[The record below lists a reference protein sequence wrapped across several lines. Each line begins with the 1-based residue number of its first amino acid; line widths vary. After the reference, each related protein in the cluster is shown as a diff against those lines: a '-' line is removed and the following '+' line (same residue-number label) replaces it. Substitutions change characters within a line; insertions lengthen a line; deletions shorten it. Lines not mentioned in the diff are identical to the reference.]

1 MVWLYYGRP
10 SIGAIFGRGL
20 LGFPPKF
27 ACVEIQIFPHFIG
40 SNVLKKL
47 KLFRGFMAVCSAL
60 CGLSHPTYAH
70 EGHEHKS
77 SADEKVTGTATGYV
91 FHDRNGDQKR
101 DAGEEGIPDIKVSNG
116 RQIVKTDAQGKYS
129 LAVTDDTIVF
139 VIKPRNWMT
148 PLTEHK
154 LPKFYYVHKPKGSP
168 DSRFPGVLPTG
179 PLPASIDF
187 PLTPQKEPD
196 SFKAIFFGDT
206 QPRDIK
212 EVEYIAHDV
221 VEQVI
226 AENAHDASFGVTLGD
241 IVFDDLSVMKPLN
254 QAIALI
260 GIPWYNVLGNHD
272 MNYDSPDDEQS
283 DETFESIY
291 GPSYYSFDHGS
302 VHFMVLDDVVWHGP
316 KGNEKGK
323 YTAGLGP
330 KQMEFIRN
338 DLAMIPENQLIVLM
352 MHIPLIEV
360 EDRQELYRMIEKRP
374 FALSISAH
382 THFMEHVFI
391 GKEDGWMGPERH
403 HHVINVTACGSW
415 WSGTADERGIPHATM
430 SDGGPNGYSIF
441 TFDGTNYDIDFRAAS
456 RPANHQMMIDA
467 PERITTRQAEATTVV
482 ANVFVASEN
491 WKVEMRLSKEAPWMA
506 MENSRMAD
514 PYFGRLK
521 ELEKSLI
528 PPPGRAL
535 PGAHLSNHLW
545 KAKLPTDLQ
554 PGGYTIEV
562 RATDP
567 KGKTFTDHRI
577 LWVDA
582 AK

>member
-1 MVWLYYGRP
+1 M
-10 SIGAIFGRGL
+10 
-20 LGFPPKF
+20 
-27 ACVEIQIFPHFIG
+27 
-40 SNVLKKL
+40 LKKL
-47 KLFRGFMAVCSAL
+47 KLFQGFMGIFAAL
-60 CGLSHPTYAH
+60 CGLSIPTFAH

-101 DAGEEGIPDIKVSNG
+101 DAGEEGLPDIKVSNG
-116 RQIVKTDAQGKYS
+116 RQIVKTDAEGKYT
-129 LAVTDDTIVF
+129 LDVTDDTIVF
-139 VIKPRNWMT
+139 VVKPRNWMT

-154 LPKFYYVHKPKGSP
+154 LPKFYYIHKPKGSP

-187 PLTPQKEPD
+187 PMTPQKEPD

-272 MNYDSPDDEQS
+272 MNFDSPGDEQS

-360 EDRQELYRMIEKRP
+360 EDRQELYRLIEKRP

-456 RPANHQMMIDA
+456 RPANYQMLIDA
-467 PERITTRQAEATTVV
+467 PERITTNQVEATTVV
-482 ANVFVASEN
+482 ANVFAASEKWN
-491 WKVEMRLSKEAPWMA
+491 VEMRLSKEAPWIA

-545 KAKLPTDLQ
+545 KAKLPAGLE
-554 PGGYTIEV
+554 PGGYKIEV

-567 KGKTFTDHRI
+567 KGKAFIDHRI
-577 LWVDA
+577 LWIDA

>member
-1 MVWLYYGRP
+1 MV
-10 SIGAIFGRGL
+10 ADFGRGL

-27 ACVEIQIFPHFIG
+27 VCVEIQIFPDYLG

-47 KLFRGFMAVCSAL
+47 KLFQGFMVVFLAL
-60 CGLSHPTYAH
+60 SGLFQPTYAH

-77 SADEKVTGTATGYV
+77 AADEKVTGTATGYV

-101 DAGEEGIPDIKVSNG
+101 DAGEEGLPDIKVSNG
-116 RQIVKTDAQGKYS
+116 RQIVKTDAEGKYT

-154 LPKFYYVHKPKGSP
+154 LPKFYYIHKPKGSP

-187 PLTPQKEPD
+187 PMTPQKEPD

-272 MNYDSPDDEQS
+272 MNFDSPGDEQS

-302 VHFMVLDDVVWHGP
+302 VHFMVLDDVVWHGA
-316 KGNEKGK
+316 KGDQKGK

-391 GKEDGWMGPERH
+391 GKEDGWMGPQRH

-441 TFDGTNYDIDFRAAS
+441 TFDGTNYDIDFRAAT
-456 RPANHQMMIDA
+456 RPANYQMLIDA
-467 PERITTRQAEATTVV
+467 PERITTSQTESTTVV
-482 ANVFVASEN
+482 ANVFVASEK
-491 WKVEMRLSKEAPWMA
+491 WKVEMRLSKEAPWIA

-514 PYFGRLK
+514 PYFSRLK

-528 PPPGRAL
+528 PPPGRTL

-545 KAKLPTDLQ
+545 KAKLPAGLQ
-554 PGGYTIEV
+554 PGGHTIEV

-577 LWVDA
+577 LWIDA

>member
-1 MVWLYYGRP
+1 MLW
-10 SIGAIFGRGL
+10 S
-20 LGFPPKF
+20 K
-27 ACVEIQIFPHFIG
+27 
-40 SNVLKKL
+40 VLKKL
-47 KLFRGFMAVCSAL
+47 NLIPLSVLFTLAAWLGGA
-60 CGLSHPTYAH
+60 PTLAH
-70 EGHEHKS
+70 EGHEHKT

-101 DAGEEGIPDIKVSNG
+101 GEGEEGLPDIKVSNG

-129 LAVTDDTIVF
+129 IPVTDDTIVF

-148 PLTEHK
+148 PLTEHN

-179 PLPASIDF
+179 PLPESIDF
-187 PLTPQKEPD
+187 PLTPHQEPD
-196 SFKAIFFGDT
+196 SFKALFFGDT

-260 GIPWYNVLGNHD
+260 GIPWYNVIGNHD

-291 GPSYYSFDHGS
+291 GPAYYSFDHGT
-302 VHFMVLDDVVWHGP
+302 VHFMVVDDVVWHGP
-316 KGNEKGK
+316 KDGEKGK

-338 DLAMIPENQLIVLM
+338 DLAMIPENQLVVLM
-352 MHIPLIEV
+352 MHIPLVEV
-360 EDRQELYRMIEKRP
+360 EDRQELYRLIEKRP

-382 THFMEHVFI
+382 THYMEHVFI
-391 GKEDGWMGPERH
+391 GKEDGWMGPEPH

-415 WSGTADERGIPHATM
+415 WSGAADERGIPHATM

-441 TFDGTNYDIDFRAAS
+441 TFDGTNYDIEFRGAS
-456 RPANHQMMIDA
+456 RPASYQMLIDA
-467 PERITTRQAEATTVV
+467 PERVVANQTDATTVV
-482 ANVFVASEN
+482 ANVFGASEK
-491 WKVEMRLSKEAPWMA
+491 WKVEMRLTADMPWMA
-506 MENSRMAD
+506 MENGRMAD
-514 PYFGRLK
+514 PYFSRLK
-521 ELEKSLI
+521 ELEKAPT

-535 PGAHLSNHLW
+535 PSPQLSNHIW
-545 KAKLPTDLQ
+545 KVKLPAGLQ
-554 PGGYTIEV
+554 PGGYKIEV
-562 RATDP
+562 QATDP
-567 KGKTFTDHRI
+567 KGKVVTDHRI
-577 LWVDA
+577 LWIDA